1 MRARHLYPQGACSLE
16 GGDRTQT
23 PKGMA
28 SQGRVANAVFGGEA
42 QEPRGPTGGG
52 GRGSPARRLG
62 RLLGFNQEVHRCLLT
77 ASLVP
82 GPMRGKGW
90 GYSGG
95 KQ

>member
-52 GRGSPARRLG
+52 AWLTCQASWKASWIQSGSSQMFIN
-62 RLLGFNQEVHRCLLT
+62 RLLGPRSC
-77 ASLVP
+77 A
-82 GPMRGKGW
+82 R
-90 GYSGG
+90 
-95 KQ
+95 